1 VTVPATAPARF
12 IERPS
17 LRFPVRLGERR
28 PGSATAPVVCM
39 LQGAWVGR
47 VHDAPA
53 TVDAARMIDL
63 LRESHARA
71 RAPQDLPEER
81 LR

>member
-1 VTVPATAPARF
+1 MAAAAAAAGHALEVPP
-12 IERPS
+12 
-17 LRFPVRLGERR
+17 LRFLVRLEERL